1 MRVHLHSRPLGTQY
15 TSIGEKRQEKCAKPR
30 WLPAV
35 KRRGDKLAL
44 IFVVVILLALPR
56 ETNSF
61 VATRAQF
68 VVVLLAIGPADVPAH
83 YCHAIQPEA
92 LALNVTPKIAPVN
105 RTGEASCKQAGTTG
119 ETSDTRVETDLASQV
134 RTCTILRFGHPEEC
148 VFLLWACVEQRH

>member
-44 IFVVVILLALPR
+44 IFVVVVLLALPR

-68 VVVLLAIGPADVPAH
+68 VVVLLAIGPWHSKYQQMYQHIIATQ
-83 YCHAIQPEA
+83 Y
-92 LALNVTPKIAPVN
+92 NPKP
-105 RTGEASCKQAGTTG
+105 
-119 ETSDTRVETDLASQV
+119 L
-134 RTCTILRFGHPEEC
+134 H
-148 VFLLWACVEQRH
+148 